1 MIVNSGVVDVYI
13 LADKTKKI

>member
-1 MIVNSGVVDVYI
+1 MIVNSDVVDVYI